1 MRSACSKEL
10 SIRGLHERLKKI
22 GDKRTCGYNERSLT
36 TGDHWWRARF
46 SCRNTDWRTAPG
58 RIPTACR
65 SGRGGVDAALLQAMK
80 ATSRNSRCWN
90 KPATWV
96 MRPRVLAFRCSG
108 LRIRFVSRSRGRGNA
123 LWYLPTHVNATTGQP
138 AMEILNST
146 GYRPRG
152 SSLTRILV
160 FRRWPHATSSHT
172 CFEAIPAA
180 LRRVK
185 RRD

>member
-1 MRSACSKEL
+1 MLVRTEHFGVSTAGSK
-10 SIRGLHERLKKI
+10 RLAAS
-22 GDKRTCGYNERSLT
+22 GHVVTMSVHSQLET
-36 TGDHWWRARF
+36 PTWRARF

-65 SGRGGVDAALLQAMK
+65 WGRGGVDAALLQAMK
-80 ATSRNSRCWN
+80 ATNRKWRCWKN
-90 KPATWV
+90 PATWV
-96 MRPRVLAFRCSG
+96 MRAPVGAVRCSAT
-108 LRIRFVSRSRGRGNA
+108 RIPSASRSQGRGNA
-123 LWYLPTHVNATTGQP
+123 VLYLPIPVNAITGRQ
-138 AMEILNST
+138 ATEILNST

-152 SSLTRILV
+152 SSLTRILA
-160 FRRWPHATSSHT
+160 FRRWPHATSSRT